1 MNDSLIPYTH
11 WSYFTDCGAAEV
23 CGRELDVRFDCLAA
37 VDESEWDGEV
47 SWLLRA
53 SRTVS
58 LDWPNGWHD
67 EIEEV
72 VVRHGGFYD
81 GGESG
86 WLDTATGRFVEMAD
100 GGGNA

>member
-1 MNDSLIPYTH
+1 MNTNLIPYTH
-11 WSYFTDCGAAEV
+11 WSYFTDRAAAES
-23 CGRELDVRFDCLAA
+23 CGRELDVRFDCLAV
-37 VDESEWDGEV
+37 VDRSYDDTQ
-47 SWLLRA
+47 WLLRA

-58 LDWPNGWHD
+58 LDWPGGWHG

-86 WLDTATGRFVEMAD
+86 WLDTTTGKYVEMAE
-100 GGGNA
+100 GGGDA